1 MNKDE
6 QKKNNGDKDVVLD
19 INETKSKV
27 ELNISNFEL
36 YFQRQNKTNSEIANE
51 HSFQTLK
58 KEPKNLKEVTNF
70 SISIIDKKEPTKAL
84 DIEDSPKQF
93 SIFNN
98 SNFES
103 LPNNENEKQNKDLAY
118 ESDNNKCQR
127 EVNNKDNQILNSGD
141 IMNNNKTIDLIE
153 QSQKINKD
161 NNESSNNIEEKE
173 KIQYA
178 LCPYCSQYA
187 NLLLDFDNPKQI
199 FSNCPACKTIST
211 ISIDEYF
218 EKVKNKD
225 DINKHDSCTEHNAAM
240 TFYCSSCKKY
250 HCPRCK
256 SCCDLKR
263 QINKEDKIQRIRT
276 ELDTVKQKKIEK
288 IGELV
293 SNYTKRLQEIIENIN
308 SSYEKL
314 IERNTKVYNFLQL
327 ILNSY
332 ERYPNEKIL
341 IENYKNNFNFNQ
353 EIIPEDNISENY
365 TTNLINFLDNFLL
378 VKNRFNF
385 ENFQDR
391 KVVKSHRDTIS
402 SLLLLKNGSIASSSF
417 LSCSFDGTINIYDKD
432 LKFVSST
439 NKHNENVSSMI
450 ELDSNYLISCSFDKS
465 IRKFYI
471 NNGSFIY
478 NTKCKDSAHDDII
491 YQLINLSDG
500 NFASCSED
508 KSIKIWDSNITLI
521 NSLTGH
527 TKGVKN
533 ILQTNDKEYILSIS
547 DDCTLRKWQY
557 PKEADK
563 KKEKII
569 PDFIQLDNCDFISSI
584 IQADYNHVM
593 IGSFNQVMLVDY
605 KNETK
610 ETIIINTLYG
620 YLDSVIEIRKSVFLF
635 GCYDGILV
643 YDHNNK
649 KHCLQKTNHTKAISA
664 LLKVNENCF
673 ISGSLDHSIR
683 LWSDEEKTI

>member
-27 ELNISNFEL
+27 E
-36 YFQRQNKTNSEIANE
+36 
-51 HSFQTLK
+51 
-58 KEPKNLKEVTNF
+58 
-70 SISIIDKKEPTKAL
+70 
-84 DIEDSPKQF
+84 
-93 SIFNN
+93 
-98 SNFES
+98 
-103 LPNNENEKQNKDLAY
+103 NKDLAY
-118 ESDNNKCQR
+118 ESDNNKLQP

-141 IMNNNKTIDLIE
+141 IMINNKTIDLIE

-225 DINKHDSCTEHNAAM
+225 ELSEHDSCTKHNAAM
-240 TFYCSSCKKY
+240 TRYCLSCKKY
-250 HCPRCK
+250 HCPICK
-256 SCCDLKR
+256 SCCDLK
-263 QINKEDKIQRIRT
+263 QQLNKEDKIQRIRA
-276 ELDTVKQKKIEK
+276 ELDTVKQNKIEK

-293 SNYTKRLQEIIENIN
+293 SNYTKHLKRIIENIN

-314 IERNTKVYNFLQL
+314 KERNTKVYNFLQL

-341 IENYKNNFNFNQ
+341 IENYKNNFNYNQ

-378 VKNRFNF
+378 VKNRFNC

-391 KVVKSHRDTIS
+391 KVVKSHRNTIS
-402 SLLLLKNGSIASSSF
+402 SLLLLKNGSIASS
-417 LSCSFDGTINIYDKD
+417 SFDGTINIYDKD

-465 IRKFYI
+465 IRKFHI
-471 NNGSFIY
+471 NNGSFSY

-547 DDCTLRKWQY
+547 DDCTLGKWQY

-610 ETIIINTLYG
+610 ETIIIDTLYG

-683 LWSDEEKTI
+683 MWSDEEKTNLIPTPTGKNNKEIK

>member
-417 LSCSFDGTINIYDKD
+417 DGTINIYDKD

-465 IRKFYI
+465 IRKFHI

>member
-417 LSCSFDGTINIYDKD
+417 DGTINIYDKD

>member
-141 IMNNNKTIDLIE
+141 IMNNNKTIDFIE

-276 ELDTVKQKKIEK
+276 ELDTVKQKKIE
-288 IGELV
+288 
-293 SNYTKRLQEIIENIN
+293 
-308 SSYEKL
+308 
-314 IERNTKVYNFLQL
+314 
-327 ILNSY
+327 
-332 ERYPNEKIL
+332 
-341 IENYKNNFNFNQ
+341 
-353 EIIPEDNISENY
+353 
-365 TTNLINFLDNFLL
+365 
-378 VKNRFNF
+378 
-385 ENFQDR
+385 
-391 KVVKSHRDTIS
+391 
-402 SLLLLKNGSIASSSF
+402 
-417 LSCSFDGTINIYDKD
+417 
-432 LKFVSST
+432 
-439 NKHNENVSSMI
+439 
-450 ELDSNYLISCSFDKS
+450 
-465 IRKFYI
+465 
-471 NNGSFIY
+471 
-478 NTKCKDSAHDDII
+478 
-491 YQLINLSDG
+491 
-500 NFASCSED
+500 
-508 KSIKIWDSNITLI
+508 
-521 NSLTGH
+521 
-527 TKGVKN
+527 
-533 ILQTNDKEYILSIS
+533 
-547 DDCTLRKWQY
+547 
-557 PKEADK
+557 
-563 KKEKII
+563 
-569 PDFIQLDNCDFISSI
+569 
-584 IQADYNHVM
+584 
-593 IGSFNQVMLVDY
+593 
-605 KNETK
+605 
-610 ETIIINTLYG
+610 TIITSNKIN
-620 YLDSVIEIRKSVFLF
+620 DS
-635 GCYDGILV
+635 LV
-643 YDHNNK
+643 
-649 KHCLQKTNHTKAISA
+649 
-664 LLKVNENCF
+664 
-673 ISGSLDHSIR
+673 
-683 LWSDEEKTI
+683 

>member
-19 INETKSKV
+19 INETKAQL
-27 ELNISNFEL
+27 ELNISKFDL

-51 HSFQTLK
+51 HSFQFLK
-58 KEPKNLKEVTNF
+58 KGPGGLGGVTDF
-70 SISIIDKKEPTKAL
+70 SISMVDKNEPIKAL
-84 DIEDSPKQF
+84 DIEDSFSKF

-103 LPNNENEKQNKDLAY
+103 LPNNENEKQNKDLAD
-118 ESDNNKCQR
+118 ESDNNKLQQ
-127 EVNNKDNQILNSGD
+127 EVNNKNNQILNYGY

-161 NNESSNNIEEKE
+161 NNESSNTIEEKE

-225 DINKHDSCTEHNAAM
+225 ELSEHDSCTEHNAAM
-240 TFYCSSCKKY
+240 TFYCLSCEKS
-250 HCPRCK
+250 HCPICK
-256 SCCDLKR
+256 SKCEIRR
-263 QINKEDKIQRIRT
+263 QLNKEHKIQGIRT
-276 ELDTVKQKKIEK
+276 ELDTVKQNKIEK

-308 SSYEKL
+308 SSYAKL
-314 IERNTKVYNFLQL
+314 IERNTKVYYFLQL

-341 IENYKNNFNFNQ
+341 IENYKNNFNYNQ

-417 LSCSFDGTINIYDKD
+417 DGTINIYDKE

-465 IRKFYI
+465 IRKFNI
-471 NNGSFIY
+471 NNGCFSD
-478 NTKCKDSAHDDII
+478 NECKYSAHDDII

-508 KSIKIWDSNITLI
+508 KTIKIWDSNITLI
-521 NSLTGH
+521 NTLTGH

-533 ILQTNDKEYILSIS
+533 FLQTNDKEYILSIS
-547 DDCTLRKWQY
+547 DDCTLGKWQY
-557 PKEADK
+557 PKDK
-563 KKEKII
+563 KNEKII

-610 ETIIINTLYG
+610 ETIIIDTLYG

-649 KHCLQKTNHTKAISA
+649 KDCIQKTNHTKAISA

-683 LWSDEEKTI
+683 MWSDEEKTNLIP